1 MKFHFSGQILS
12 ENGELKIN
20 IPFNVWEVCD
30 SQGVLM
36 ISVNAMGLSWE
47 CNLTPLGKGYYTIPV
62 TEQQAEGHMGETFP
76 VVFEILNRSP
86 HHTAKRRFMR
96 TDLYRHA
103 SRGYT

>member
-62 TEQQAEGHMGETFP
+62 TEQQAEQER
-76 VVFEILNRSP
+76 RSDRD
-86 HHTAKRRFMR
+86 TWSKN
-96 TDLYRHA
+96 
-103 SRGYT
+103 SRLSLKS

>member
-62 TEQQAEGHMGETFP
+62 TEQQAEEQIISGF
-76 VVFEILNRSP
+76 L
-86 HHTAKRRFMR
+86 K
-96 TDLYRHA
+96 
-103 SRGYT
+103 

>member
-36 ISVNAMGLSWE
+36 ISVCL
-47 CNLTPLGKGYYTIPV
+47 LYTSDAAD
-62 TEQQAEGHMGETFP
+62 E
-76 VVFEILNRSP
+76 
-86 HHTAKRRFMR
+86 
-96 TDLYRHA
+96 
-103 SRGYT
+103 

>member
-1 MKFHFSGQILS
+1 MKFHFSGHILS

-62 TEQQAEGHMGETFP
+62 TEQQAGGHMDEEFP

-86 HHTAKRRFMR
+86 H
-96 TDLYRHA
+96 YRGDSPYSA
-103 SRGYT
+103 AQPIRKPFQQC

>member
-36 ISVNAMGLSWE
+36 IS
-47 CNLTPLGKGYYTIPV
+47 
-62 TEQQAEGHMGETFP
+62 
-76 VVFEILNRSP
+76 
-86 HHTAKRRFMR
+86 
-96 TDLYRHA
+96 
-103 SRGYT
+103 

>member
-36 ISVNAMGLSWE
+36 ISVNAMGLLHHSGDRAAGRG
-47 CNLTPLGKGYYTIPV
+47 TYGRRIP
-62 TEQQAEGHMGETFP
+62 GC
-76 VVFEILNRSP
+76 L
-86 HHTAKRRFMR
+86 
-96 TDLYRHA
+96 
-103 SRGYT
+103 